1 MTNRSNDD
9 RYVGRE
15 RPPVRSPRARSSG
28 TGSPLDRIALGRIA
42 LTPLRLTLGGA
53 TLVSVLVVLYGL
65 TVRDASQLPVLTAG
79 GAISGI
85 VFAVLAGVGA
95 WTAYH
100 ESAAGRSGRA
110 FGYAFLGG
118 IAALSSAAA
127 FAGAVILGLLH
138 G

>member
-1 MTNRSNDD
+1 M
-9 RYVGRE
+9 
-15 RPPVRSPRARSSG
+15 
-28 TGSPLDRIALGRIA
+28 
-42 LTPLRLTLGGA
+42 TPLRVTLGCA
-53 TLVSVLVVLYGL
+53 TLGSLLIVLYGL

-79 GAISGI
+79 GAISGV

-100 ESAAGRSGRA
+100 ESAAGRAGRA

-118 IAALSSAAA
+118 IAALLAAAA
-127 FAGAVILGLLH
+127 FAGAMILGLLH

>member
-1 MTNRSNDD
+1 MSNRSNDD
-9 RYVGRE
+9 RYVGRG
-15 RPPVRSPRARSSG
+15 RVPVPSPRARP
-28 TGSPLDRIALGRIA
+28 SPARSRLGRIA
-42 LTPLRLTLGGA
+42 LTPLRVTLGCA
-53 TLVSVLVVLYGL
+53 TLGSMLIVLYGL
-65 TVRDASQLPVLTAG
+65 TVRDASQLPLLTAA
-79 GAISGI
+79 GAISGV

-100 ESAAGRSGRA
+100 ESAIGRPSRA

-118 IAALSSAAA
+118 IAALLAAAA